1 MQSIPSPEQPVK
13 MEDLK
18 NLTKEESLLIV
29 QGMLQSLEN
38 LPPHGM
44 LATLNNYDLQGILLL
59 FSAILKTTPL

>member
-1 MQSIPSPEQPVK
+1 MTSTPNSEQPTK

-18 NLTKEESLLIV
+18 NLTREEALQIV
-29 QGMLQSLEN
+29 AGMLQSLEN